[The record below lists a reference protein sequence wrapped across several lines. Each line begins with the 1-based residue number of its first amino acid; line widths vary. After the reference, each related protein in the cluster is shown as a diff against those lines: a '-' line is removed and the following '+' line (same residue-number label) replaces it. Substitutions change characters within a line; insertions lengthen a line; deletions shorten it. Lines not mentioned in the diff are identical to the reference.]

1 MVRWIALLTVPAV
14 AVLITV
20 LVLGQG
26 SAFDLP
32 LTMQRT
38 LSPFPGKWS
47 RIAADSAESS
57 NDFRDAIKKTYR
69 EEFMKESGMFGSGYK
84 YSAAFM
90 RDAALS
96 FYTRN
101 VMADPSPKGLAQAHA
116 VMVNYLYDLDM
127 IEANHEAFSNKN
139 EVVASSGVRQLLRH
153 KAPRETR
160 NSHLL

>member
-1 MVRWIALLTVPAV
+1 MQARSVSGRVIDPV
-14 AVLITV
+14 ARFH
-20 LVLGQG
+20 LGNG
-26 SAFDLP
+26 ARLE
-32 LTMQRT
+32 
-38 LSPFPGKWS
+38 
-47 RIAADSAESS
+47 RI
-57 NDFRDAIKKTYR
+57 
-69 EEFMKESGMFGSGYK
+69 
-84 YSAAFM
+84 
-90 RDAALS
+90 
-96 FYTRN
+96 N